1 MSIVSE
7 IEVSSEDD
15 EYTTHCKKAVLAEVI
30 VTHLEETAPPPDIV
44 EAYVKFF
51 ELTDIDPKLFWR
63 LKHLNATARAHVERD
78 QTANYMSA
86 PWGKK

>member
-30 VTHLEETAPPPDIV
+30 VTHIEETAPPPEVV
-44 EAYVKFF
+44 EAYLKFF
-51 ELTDIDPKLFWR
+51 ELTEIDPKLFWR
-63 LKHLNATARAHVERD
+63 LNGLRAL
-78 QTANYMSA
+78 TN
-86 PWGKK
+86 KNI